1 MFWPLQTREEARL
14 HVGCARREAAREARS
29 KAFSFTADVRGA
41 FTSTGRAA
49 GFQGVEAEMKDFQ
62 QAAAFLMSLQEGL
75 GFEEMRNKDV
85 LGGRDPVNKGVQ
97 SEKPGTRAKSPQL
110 GEEWRADLG
119 WAGVFPPPHL
129 LQRRCSGGWARPHP
143 AGDPSSSG
151 ACPLQ
156 PSALL
161 VWRKGDRKGLT
172 VGSAEPT
179 GTRPTPPAG
188 AGYTRR
194 PADGREPAACGWSAR
209 GGREGIGEAEEAECR
224 GLGVL
229 RKPWSHQGHRHTHRH
244 KQAHTDTHTHRHT

>member
-75 GFEEMRNKDV
+75 GLEEMRNKDV

-129 LQRRCSGGWARPHP
+129 LQRRCSGGWA
-143 AGDPSSSG
+143 
-151 ACPLQ
+151 
-156 PSALL
+156 
-161 VWRKGDRKGLT
+161 
-172 VGSAEPT
+172 
-179 GTRPTPPAG
+179 
-188 AGYTRR
+188 
-194 PADGREPAACGWSAR
+194 
-209 GGREGIGEAEEAECR
+209 
-224 GLGVL
+224 
-229 RKPWSHQGHRHTHRH
+229 
-244 KQAHTDTHTHRHT
+244 